1 MMNNRPIIDVL
12 TLYFQKNASRFALD
26 QVFLYGSRSQ
36 GLSRPDSDLDIAVLF
51 SEEVEEDAIFAR
63 ITEISL
69 ELNHLIDLDVNVLR
83 LTRDFRH
90 PMLYYNAIVH
100 GIPLFVLNQTEHID
114 LKLEALREME
124 DFSLFGIGWQLTA
137 ARKNLEAIAHG

>member
-1 MMNNRPIIDVL
+1 MMNSSNITDIL
-12 TLYFQKNASRFALD
+12 TTYFQQNASRFAVE

-36 GLSRPDSDLDIAVLF
+36 GVSRPDSDLDIAVLF
-51 SEEVEEDAIFAR
+51 SEGVEEEVLFER

-69 ELNHLIDLDVNVLR
+69 ELNHALDHDVNVLQ

-100 GIPLFVLNQTEHID
+100 GIPLFIVNQTEHID

-137 ARKNLEAIAHG
+137 ARNNLEAIAHG

>member
-1 MMNNRPIIDVL
+1 MMNNNHITDTIIA
-12 TLYFQKNASRFALD
+12 YFKQNASGFALE
-26 QVFLYGSRSQ
+26 QVFLYGSRAH
-36 GLSRPDSDLDIAVLF
+36 GASRLDSDLDLAVLF
-51 SEEVEEDAIFAR
+51 TEGVEENVLFER

-69 ELNHLIDLDVNVLR
+69 ELSHLLDLDVNILQ

-100 GIPLFVLNQTEHID
+100 GIPLFIENQTEHIA

-124 DFSLFGIGWQLTA
+124 DFALFGIGWQLTA
-137 ARKNLEAIAHG
+137 ARNNLEAIAHG

>member
-1 MMNNRPIIDVL
+1 MMNNLPITGIL
-12 TLYFQKNASRFALD
+12 ALYFQKNASRFALE

-36 GLSRPDSDLDIAVLF
+36 GLSRPDSDLDIAVVF
-51 SEEVEEDAIFAR
+51 SAEIEENVAFAK
-63 ITEISL
+63 ITEMSL
-69 ELNHLIDLDVNVLR
+69 ELNHVVGLEVNVLQ

-100 GIPLFVLNQTEHID
+100 GIPLFIVNQTEHID

-137 ARKNLEAIAHG
+137 ARKNLEAITHG

>member
-1 MMNNRPIIDVL
+1 MMNNRPITDIL
-12 TLYFQKNASRFALD
+12 TLYFQKSASRFALEH
-26 QVFLYGSRSQ
+26 VFLYGSRTQ

-51 SEEVEEDAIFAR
+51 SEDVEEDVIFAR
-63 ITEISL
+63 ITEMSL
-69 ELNHLIDLDVNVLR
+69 ELNHVTDLDVNVLR

-100 GIPLFVLNQTEHID
+100 GIPLFVLNQTEYID

-124 DFSLFGIGWQLTA
+124 DFSLFGVGWQLTA
-137 ARKNLEAIAHG
+137 ARKNLQAIAHA